1 MRNDQK
7 EYKML
12 AKTSFGLE
20 EVLVE
25 ELKALGVAYPE
36 PQNRAVAFTGNKE
49 MLYKANI
56 WLRTA
61 NKILVE
67 IRRFK
72 IRNDM
77 DLYHKIKNIP
87 WEDIFSVDQSFVI
100 DNTVYSD
107 LFKHSNFAA
116 LKMKDAIVDRFR
128 DRTGERPNVDTENPD
143 FRINL
148 HISDQQCT
156 VSLDSSGGALH
167 KRGYREVGSF
177 APIKEDLAAGLILLS
192 GWDKQS
198 NFIDLFCGSGTIL
211 IEAAMIAFNV
221 PPNIT
226 REDFGFMKWKDFDQT
241 LFEQVLDDAENEEV
255 DFSGEIIGVDVNGR
269 TLDIARDNIEVTGFH
284 KDIQLVRKDMKDFEP
299 PAGNGIMVSNPPYGE
314 RIGENVEELYKELGD
329 VFKSKYAGFNA
340 WIISSNMEAL
350 KKVGLRPSRKIKLF
364 NGKLECRFMKYEMY
378 QGTKKVHKLKQV
390 Q

>member
-340 WIISSNMEAL
+340 LRREIS
-350 KKVGLRPSRKIKLF
+350 
-364 NGKLECRFMKYEMY
+364 
-378 QGTKKVHKLKQV
+378 
-390 Q
+390 